1 MQQTL
6 LSFMGKKEIYPTI
19 FYLDNSNNDYNVYL
33 NNNIPKKNIKI
44 GKIKWNYSKNDL
56 YIYLNNNNY
65 DTYHFQKNY
74 TTKNISLLKSQLQK
88 SIRQQLTDLSLNIA
102 YQFIN
107 LDLSEFLRRI
117 LIITLEDVLLN
128 KYFPIITWM
137 MVAYST
143 KNWKPSTNDINW
155 LLNYIKFLCNLNYR
169 ENYDKLDITTI
180 IPKFKIDLFNTLI
193 FCLELRKSYGGMIGD
208 LKMIN
213 WFINTWFNRFTNN
226 INIDILNN
234 NIIIE
239 DLLNIIEN
247 KELNKPTT
255 MLLEGVDFH
264 NYPQILQKIKSV
276 YMTYE
281 LEDIKKAI
289 WEYSSKFNTRYYLNT
304 TNKETPDDLD
314 DKYYKIWKNIKDSKK
329 KYSQIYLEINTL

>member
-19 FYLDNSNNDYNVYL
+19 FYLDNSNNDYNIYL
-33 NNNIPKKNIKI
+33 NNDIPKNSIKI

-56 YIYLNNNNY
+56 YIYLNNTNY
-65 DTYHFQKNY
+65 NIYNFEKNY
-74 TTKNISLLKSQLQK
+74 TTNSISLLKSQLQK
-88 SIRQQLTDLSLNIA
+88 SIRQQLIDLSLNIA

-137 MVAYST
+137 MIAYST
-143 KNWKPSTNDINW
+143 KNWMPSINDINW
-155 LLNYIKFLCNLNYR
+155 LLNYTKYLCSINYR
-169 ENYDKLDITTI
+169 EKYDKLEITTV
-180 IPKFKIDLFNTLI
+180 IPKFKVDLFNILI
-193 FCLELRKSYGGMIGD
+193 FSLELRKSYGGMMGD

-213 WFINTWFNRFTNN
+213 WFINTWYNRFTNN
-226 INIDILNN
+226 INIDTLN
-234 NIIIE
+234 NIII
-239 DLLNIIEN
+239 IEN
-247 KELNKPTT
+247 LLTIIQNTKLIKPTE

-264 NYPQILQKIKSV
+264 NYPQILQKIKNV

-281 LEDIKKAI
+281 LEDIKKTI

-304 TNKETPDDLD
+304 ENKETPNDLD
-314 DKYYKIWKNIKDSKK
+314 DKYYKIWKNIKDSKN
-329 KYSQIYLEINTL
+329 KYSQKYLEINTL

>member
-33 NNNIPKKNIKI
+33 NNTIPKKSIKI
-44 GKIKWNYSKNDL
+44 GKIKWNYSKNNL
-56 YIYLNNNNY
+56 HIYLNNTYY
-65 DTYHFQKNY
+65 DIYNFQKNY
-74 TTKNISLLKSQLQK
+74 TTQNISLLKSQLQK
-88 SIRQQLTDLSLNIA
+88 SIRQQLIDLSLNIA

-128 KYFPIITWM
+128 KYFPVITWM

-143 KNWKPSTNDINW
+143 KNWKPSINDINW
-155 LLNYIKFLCNLNYR
+155 LLNYTKYLCTINYR
-169 ENYDKLDITTI
+169 EKYDKLDITTV
-180 IPKFKIDLFNTLI
+180 IPKFKVDLFNTLI
-193 FCLELRKSYGGMIGD
+193 FSLELRKSYGGMICD

-247 KELNKPTT
+247 KELIKPTT

-264 NYPQILQKIKSV
+264 NYPQLLQKIKNV

-304 TNKETPDDLD
+304 ENKETPNDLD

-329 KYSQIYLEINTL
+329 KYSQIYLELNTL

>member
-33 NNNIPKKNIKI
+33 NNTIPKKSIKI
-44 GKIKWNYSKNDL
+44 GKIKWNYSKNNL
-56 YIYLNNNNY
+56 HIYLNNTYY
-65 DTYHFQKNY
+65 DIYNFQKNY
-74 TTKNISLLKSQLQK
+74 TTQNISLLKSQLQK
-88 SIRQQLTDLSLNIA
+88 SIRQQLIDLSLNIA

-128 KYFPIITWM
+128 KYFPVITWM
-137 MVAYST
+137 LVAYST
-143 KNWKPSTNDINW
+143 KNWKPSINDINW
-155 LLNYIKFLCNLNYR
+155 LLNYTKYLCTINYR
-169 ENYDKLDITTI
+169 EKYDKLDITTV
-180 IPKFKIDLFNTLI
+180 IPKFNVDLFNTLI
-193 FCLELRKSYGGMIGD
+193 FSLELRKSYGGMMSD

-213 WFINTWFNRFTNN
+213 WFINTWYNRFTNN

-247 KELNKPTT
+247 TELIKPTE

-304 TNKETPDDLD
+304 ESKETPNDLD
-314 DKYYKIWKNIKDSKK
+314 DKYYKIWKNIKESKNKYSKK
-329 KYSQIYLEINTL
+329 YLENNTL